1 VTGDDETGEPQA
13 DPDFISE
20 EGTGLPGLPPL
31 GALRAWGAPTPVF
44 VPKESTPLAEHEDGD
59 AIPPYALWAMK
70 YRRHGHLLNRAD
82 VAVRERYGTGD
93 HAVYVIDDGRN
104 HCTVSRAVGSSPDGC
119 RYCLVARI
127 SAVAYEEL
135 ADDEGRT
142 DDIFVDADEISL
154 CAVFEA
160 EEAVSNVSLV
170 EEFASIHDV
179 PVGYL
184 PPAPVIVFT
193 ETPGSDE

>member
-1 VTGDDETGEPQA
+1 VTGDDETGEPQE

-20 EGTGLPGLPPL
+20 EGTGLSGLPPMTFRTR
-31 GALRAWGAPTPVF
+31 GSRSTVF

-59 AIPPYALWAMK
+59 VIPPSVLWAMK

-82 VAVRERYGTGD
+82 VAIRERYGTGD

-127 SAVAYEEL
+127 SAEAYEGL
-135 ADDEGRT
+135 VDDEGLT
-142 DDIFVDADEISL
+142 DAIFVNADEICL
-154 CAVFEA
+154 CAIFEA

-170 EEFASIHDV
+170 EEFAAVDDV
-179 PVGYL
+179 PVEYL
-184 PPAPVIVFT
+184 PPAPLVAFT
-193 ETPGSDE
+193 ETPEGDE

>member
-20 EGTGLPGLPPL
+20 EGTGLPGLPPI
-31 GALRAWGAPTPVF
+31 ALRTWGSPTLVF
-44 VPKESTPLAEHEDGD
+44 VPKESTPLAEHEEGD

-82 VAVRERYGTGD
+82 EAIRERYGAGD

-104 HCTVSRAVGSSPDGC
+104 HYTVSRTVGSSPDGC

-127 SAVAYEEL
+127 SAAAYERL
-135 ADDEGRT
+135 VDDGGLT
-142 DDIFVDADEISL
+142 DEIFVDADEICL
-154 CAVFEA
+154 CAIYEA

-170 EEFASIHDV
+170 ELFPSIDDV
-179 PVGYL
+179 PVEYL
-184 PPAPVIVFT
+184 PPAPPVAFT
-193 ETPGSDE
+193 ETPDGDE